1 MTANARSERWQQLL
15 DAGLVD
21 GEAGGDAASATP
33 WYIGALLGVAAWL
46 AAIFLLVFLGLL
58 LEDLVREPLGAIAC
72 GLVVTAISVAV
83 LRRSLEHAFVS
94 QLAIA
99 FSLAGQALVLAG
111 LVIDGPGGTV
121 RWFGFAAFEAG
132 LIVVVAHA
140 AHRVVATLAAAAAL
154 LMAASALG
162 VEPLFLPLVL
172 GAYVATMSRT
182 LAASPHPRLWH
193 ALSIALA
200 LALVGAIALHEIA
213 SLLADRGP
221 GARSPLALRWIATA
235 TIASLSAWAG
245 VLLVEDATGEARS
258 YAAAMAAAALAAFA
272 IVALVVPGV
281 AALAVMLLLAYAAGQ
296 RVVGGLATL
305 GLLVALGH
313 YYYRLDTMLLAK
325 AAALLAIGLMLFV
338 ARAIVLRLVASG
350 KEAADA

>member
-46 AAIFLLVFLGLL
+46 AAMFLLVFLGLL

-121 RWFGFAAFEAG
+121 RWLGFAAFEAG

-154 LMAASALG
+154 LMAAS
-162 VEPLFLPLVL
+162 
-172 GAYVATMSRT
+172 
-182 LAASPHPRLWH
+182 
-193 ALSIALA
+193 
-200 LALVGAIALHEIA
+200 ALHEIA

-313 YYYRLDTMLLAK
+313 YYYRLDTTLLAK